1 MAQDERRLAI
11 CIKGGISLGAYEAG
25 VLTQTLAM
33 IANHNGQCNAKQ
45 LPPWYI
51 DAFAGASAGAMTA
64 LGTALTLIDCNDSH
78 LHEMW
83 VEGADLSAL
92 APDKSSVSAD
102 ESYKAGHTLLA
113 AGALDALAKSAKL
126 TQVPARLTKWHGA
139 LRPGGDTIELVFTL
153 SNLDGQPQRLDSLN
167 DAQLGYREYADRM
180 KWQVTIDGFG
190 NVMVRADDAR
200 GVGQLGS
207 TDSGTAWLAA
217 VQAGIAAGSFPLAF
231 AQRGLYRYPHPPEPV
246 GVFYS
251 DGGIFDNDP
260 VGELINVAHDIDWS
274 PAHPAYEDTQRRFLI
289 VHTESVDLSV
299 QTFGPL
305 NQTRDLPVLD
315 FLGKLIPAFMSEQ
328 MQSGLRGITQVN
340 KLFDQRLQTL
350 NRLATLAMQPASLG
364 WQAALDVMLPMLA
377 RMRDLSDKL
386 DLLRGYLIGDLED
399 VDPVLHDF
407 VIKMP
412 AASQMLFRDLAL
424 LFDLAYDIADKVKI
438 DPILIAPT
446 GPLAGD
452 PLYAFAG
459 FFWQTLRAF
468 DFGRGQHDAF
478 LAWKA
483 IAERTREFTIEGM
496 EEPPANDTLPEKDQN
511 AVADTSPYEASAQ
524 VFKERVKKVM
534 DETFEELENRAKG
547 LAALGINMAQLL
559 ADVGLWLSKF

>member
-33 IANHNGQCNAKQ
+33 IANHNEQCKAKQ

-64 LGTALTLIDCNDSH
+64 LGTALTLIDCNDTH
-78 LHEMW
+78 LHGMW
-83 VEGADLSAL
+83 VEGADLSVL
-92 APDKSSVSAD
+92 APDESSLSAD
-102 ESYKAGHTLLA
+102 DSYKGGNTLLA

-126 TQVPARLTKWHGA
+126 IEVPFKLTKWHGA
-139 LRPGGDTIELVFTL
+139 LRPGGDTIKLVFTL

-180 KWQVTIDGFG
+180 KWQVSIDGFG
-190 NVMVRADDAR
+190 NVMVRADDTR
-200 GVGQLGS
+200 GVGQQGT
-207 TDSGTAWLAA
+207 TDSATAWLAA

-231 AQRGLYRYPHPPEPV
+231 AQRGLYRYPHPPEAV

-274 PAHPAYEDTQRRFLI
+274 PGHPAYKDTQRRFLI
-289 VHTESVDLSV
+289 VHTEPADLSV
-299 QTFGPL
+299 QTFGPIA
-305 NQTRDLPVLD
+305 QTRDLPVLD
-315 FLGKLIPAFMSEQ
+315 FLDKLIPAFMSEQ
-328 MQSGLRGITQVN
+328 MQSGLRGITEVN
-340 KLFDQRLQTL
+340 NLFDQRLQTL

-364 WQAALDVMLPMLA
+364 WQGALDVMLPMLA
-377 RMRDLSDKL
+377 QFRDLSAKL
-386 DLLRGYLIGDLED
+386 DLLRNYLIGDLQD

-412 AASQMLFRDLAL
+412 TASQSLFRDLAL
-424 LFDLAYDIADKVKI
+424 FFDLAYDIADKVRIK
-438 DPILIAPT
+438 PILIAPT

-459 FFWQTLRAF
+459 FFWQTLREF
-468 DFGRGQHDAF
+468 DFARGQYDAF

-483 IAERTREFTIEGM
+483 ISKRTGEFSIEGL
-496 EEPPANDTLPEKDQN
+496 EEPPANDTLPQKDQN
-511 AVADTSPYEASAQ
+511 AFADTGPYEASAKI
-524 VFKERVKKVM
+524 FKERVKKVM
-534 DETFEELENRAKG
+534 DEAFGELENRAKG
-547 LAALGINMAQLL
+547 LAALGIDLAQLM
-559 ADVGLWLSKF
+559 ADIGLWMSKL